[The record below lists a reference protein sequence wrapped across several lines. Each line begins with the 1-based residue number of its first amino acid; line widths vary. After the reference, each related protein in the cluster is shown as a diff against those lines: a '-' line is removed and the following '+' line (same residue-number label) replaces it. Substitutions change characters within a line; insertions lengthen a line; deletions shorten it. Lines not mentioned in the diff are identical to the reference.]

1 MSLIQNL
8 RTLLAGIDGNQ
19 APNKQTPPD
28 EQYADGASN
37 RTTFVGSAA
46 QSMLRL
52 LDHDEFYRTDTDP
65 AALTNQRRKSGSNL
79 PVSPK
84 FRKIVND
91 LDVTRITNRLVACGL
106 PWRQRT
112 ERGSRRNNVE
122 DLARFLNFRYPDRYL
137 IWNLTSKHT
146 VCILISLHG
155 VLTSDLTWQRRNMTP
170 RRSTT
175 RSSRSRWCETHIYP

>member
-8 RTLLAGIDGNQ
+8 RTLLAGIDGNDHRRTT
-19 APNKQTPPD
+19 ND
-28 EQYADGASN
+28 EQSASDGIAA
-37 RTTFVGSAA
+37 RTTFIGSAA

-52 LDHDEFYRTDTDP
+52 VDHDEFYRTDTDP
-65 AALTNQRRKSGSNL
+65 AALTNQRRKSGTNL

-137 IWNLTSKHT
+137 IWNLTSKYS
-146 VCILISLHG
+146 VF
-155 VLTSDLTWQRRNMTP
+155 
-170 RRSTT
+170 
-175 RSSRSRWCETHIYP
+175 